1 MKITVTDDNRRAR
14 AASAARQKRNDLLAA
29 SDWTQLPDAPVD
41 ASAWSNYR
49 QALRDVPSQSGWPYD
64 VNWPSEP
71 E

>member
-14 AASAARQKRNDLLAA
+14 VAKAARQKRNELLAA

-41 ASAWSNYR
+41 APAWSNYR

-64 VNWPSEP
+64 VNWPREP